1 MRPRLESIFADVNF
15 AIRKLRKSPGFG
27 VTAILTLALGIGA
40 NVVVF
45 SVLNGLI
52 LRPLDVPQPETLFQ
66 VVHGNGKTGWT
77 SQSYR
82 DYLDYRDRDASFS
95 GLMAYQIQ
103 RVGLSVGKS
112 NTRSWGYAASG
123 NYFEVLGLKPVL
135 GRFFHSTDKPAP
147 PPPPFSVPTSH
158 CFHPH

>member
-1 MRPRLESIFADVNF
+1 MRPRLESIFSDVSF
-15 AIRKLRKSPGFG
+15 AIRKLRRSPGFS

-77 SQSYR
+77 TQSYR

-95 GLMAYQIQ
+95 GPMANQMQ
-103 RVGLSVGKS
+103 
-112 NTRSWGYAASG
+112 
-123 NYFEVLGLKPVL
+123 P
-135 GRFFHSTDKPAP
+135 
-147 PPPPFSVPTSH
+147 
-158 CFHPH
+158 